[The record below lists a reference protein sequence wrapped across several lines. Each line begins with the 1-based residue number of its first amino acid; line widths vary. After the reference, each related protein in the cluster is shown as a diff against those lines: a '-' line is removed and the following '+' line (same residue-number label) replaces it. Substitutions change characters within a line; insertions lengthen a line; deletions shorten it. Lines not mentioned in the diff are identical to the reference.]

1 MTNADINKIH
11 AQIFG
16 VMGNIS
22 MLPEP
27 IDTCDAQQLILGWLD
42 YVFNSGTEREVTMR
56 YRSVGVDYA
65 LQKLLCNVPDIQA
78 SWRCSCDLPQPQFSQ
93 GNKVFPCS
101 TTPTVEDNQNHTN
114 HSNGDNH
121 VVTYDTTKLPAGVAF
136 GYSLLWESGDN
147 CGK

>member
-1 MTNADINKIH
+1 MTNEDINKIH
-11 AQIFG
+11 SKIFG
-16 VMGNIS
+16 VKGTIS

-42 YVFNSGTEREVTMR
+42 YAFNSGTEREITMR

-101 TTPTVEDNQNHTN
+101 TTPFINTEQTHTGSQNSAT
-114 HSNGDNH
+114 H
-121 VVTYDTTKLPAGVAF
+121 VLTYDTTKFPLGGLI
-136 GYSLLWESGDN
+136 GYSLLWEEGDR
-147 CGK
+147 CS